1 VRDNRFP
8 TDFRAIMLSVPS
20 NSPSWLRARSRL
32 GKYRIE
38 TRLSEGSYS
47 HVYRAYDTIE
57 GIWVALKIPHPHLAT
72 ETFLEAFRHEARLA
86 AKIQDP
92 LFLGLKDASIIDGHF
107 VMAFQLGTES
117 LAERLSRRL
126 SSENLA
132 IFIDQ
137 SLEALAL
144 LHEHRIVH
152 CDIKPE
158 NFIIFPGP
166 TLRLADFGIARIAIR
181 TLHASG
187 SGTLGHMAP
196 EQAMGKPSF
205 RSDVFAMGLLHY
217 RMFTGHLP
225 DYPFKWPPPF
235 YAKLRR
241 KAHPEFIAIIRK
253 SMAVSPRHRFR
264 DGSALR
270 RAYLATR
277 KRALH

>member
-1 VRDNRFP
+1 
-8 TDFRAIMLSVPS
+8 MLSVPS
-20 NSPSWLRARSRL
+20 NPFPRLRVRARL

-38 TRLSEGSYS
+38 TCLSEGAYS

-57 GIWVALKIPHPHLAT
+57 GTRVALKIPHAHLVD
-72 ETFLEAFRHEARLA
+72 EFCLEAFRREARLA
-86 AKIQDP
+86 ATIQHP

-107 VMAFQLGTES
+107 VMAFLLGIES
-117 LAERLSRRL
+117 LADRLRRRL
-126 SSENLA
+126 SSDNLA
-132 IFIDQ
+132 IFVDE

-144 LHEHRIVH
+144 LHQRRIVH
-152 CDIKPE
+152 CDLKPE

-166 TLRLADFGIARIAIR
+166 TLRLADFGIARVAIR

-217 RMFTGHLP
+217 RLFTGHLP

-253 SMAVSPRHRFR
+253 AMEVSPRHRFR
-264 DGSALR
+264 DGNVLY
-270 RAYLATR
+270 RAYLAVG
-277 KRALH
+277 KRAVR

>member
-1 VRDNRFP
+1 
-8 TDFRAIMLSVPS
+8 MLSVSS
-20 NSPSWLRARSRL
+20 NSPSRLRARARL

-38 TRLSEGSYS
+38 TRLAEGTYS

-57 GIWVALKIPHPHLAT
+57 GTRVALKIPHPHLAT
-72 ETFLEAFRHEARLA
+72 ESFLEAFRHEARLA
-86 AKIQDP
+86 ATIQHP
-92 LFLGLKDASIIDGHF
+92 LLLGLKDASIIDGHF

-117 LAERLSRRL
+117 LADRLSRRL
-126 SSENLA
+126 SSGNLS
-132 IFIDQ
+132 ILVEQ

-144 LHEHRIVH
+144 LHQHRIVH

-166 TLRLADFGIARIAIR
+166 TLRLADFGIARVAIR

-196 EQAMGKPSF
+196 EQAMGKPTF

-225 DYPFKWPPPF
+225 DYPFKWPPPL
-235 YAKLRR
+235 YSKLRR
-241 KAHPEFIAIIRK
+241 KAHPELIAIIRK
-253 SMAVSPRHRFR
+253 SMEIAPRRRFR
-264 DGSALR
+264 DGSALY
-270 RAYLATR
+270 RAYLAVR
-277 KRALH
+277 KRVLP

>member
-1 VRDNRFP
+1 MA
-8 TDFRAIMLSVPS
+8 TGLSNPA
-20 NSPSWLRARSRL
+20 LRLRSRSRL

-38 TRLSEGSYS
+38 SRLFEGTYS

-57 GIWVALKIPHPHLAT
+57 GVRVALKIPHPHLANDS
-72 ETFLEAFRHEARLA
+72 FLEAFRNEARLA
-86 AKIQDP
+86 AKMQHP
-92 LFLGLKDASIIDGHF
+92 LLLGLKDASIIDGHF
-107 VMAFQLGTES
+107 VMAFQLGTET
-117 LAERLSRRL
+117 LADRLSRRL
-126 SSENLA
+126 SSAHLA
-132 IFIDQ
+132 LFIDQ
-137 SLEALAL
+137 SLEALAV
-144 LHEHRIVH
+144 LHQNRIVH

-196 EQAMGKPSF
+196 EQAMGKPTF

-225 DYPFKWPPPF
+225 DYPFKWPPPL

-241 KAHPEFIAIIRK
+241 KAHPELIAIIRK
-253 SMAVSPRHRFR
+253 SLEVAPRHRFR
-264 DGSALR
+264 DGGVLY
-270 RAYLATR
+270 RAYLSAR